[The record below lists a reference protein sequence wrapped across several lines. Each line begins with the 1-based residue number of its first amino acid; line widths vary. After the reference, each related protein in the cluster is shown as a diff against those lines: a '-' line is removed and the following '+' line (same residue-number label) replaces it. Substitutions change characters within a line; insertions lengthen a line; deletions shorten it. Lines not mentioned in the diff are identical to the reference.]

1 MAGQGRHQVT
11 GSATSDLRT
20 AITTAGLAVGLVDLS
35 DCTIASISEPWLSHL
50 GRTADSVIGQPAV
63 DLIRDDKDAAT
74 QVLTSM
80 RDGAI
85 TAYVA
90 RREFD
95 APPGVEPMGTVWVR
109 SFHIGERH
117 YAFVQAAPGSEDS
130 VSPVA
135 RQLGRDPIK
144 MAIGTINPDF
154 TITAMSRDITG
165 VLGVAPEDLVG
176 KVLLNVVARRDVA
189 ALLAASDGLA
199 HQAVAL
205 RIHLQNQDDQWVQV
219 CCILTSLA
227 GNPDCCF
234 ILVPDADEDP
244 SGSRVTELEHHLWT
258 IAAIVEASGVLQG
271 VGPMRDMTAVPQ
283 ANNLTTRQWEI
294 LARLVRGER
303 VPAIAAELYLSQ
315 STVRNHLSAI
325 FKRFGVHSQSELLK
339 VLNTQQDADALTHRR
354 AGPGRQKRLGR
365 RTKCLAAFAEAAAN
379 LVAVVNE
386 SPEEVIADRLVTPV
400 AVIGADST
408 LEYINP
414 AGAFALGQERP
425 WLLGRRMLDLVHPD
439 DRRPS
444 RPRAP
449 QGRRRPAV
457 ERHHP
462 VPPSR
467 QPGT

>member
-1 MAGQGRHQVT
+1 MAGQGRHQAT

-205 RIHLQNQDDQWVQV
+205 RIHLQNQDDEWVQV

-339 VLNTQQDADALTHRR
+339 VLDTQQDADARPIDVPDRGDEASRKTDEVPSGIRRGGGEPRRRGEREPRGGHRR
-354 AGPGRQKRLGR
+354 PVDHTGRGDRRRQHPRSTSTPPARSPSDRNDRGCWAAGCSTSSTPTTGTESTSSSARSSAAGPSSGTTRYRLR
-365 RTKCLAAFAEAAAN
+365 A
-379 LVAVVNE
+379 
-386 SPEEVIADRLVTPV
+386 
-400 AVIGADST
+400 
-408 LEYINP
+408 NP
-414 AGAFALGQERP
+414 AR
-425 WLLGRRMLDLVHPD
+425 
-439 DRRPS
+439 
-444 RPRAP
+444 
-449 QGRRRPAV
+449 
-457 ERHHP
+457 
-462 VPPSR
+462 
-467 QPGT
+467 